1 MKRELRGKFKALD
14 ADMRKKKLR
23 KINDLNFYKVKNG
36 RLHIT
41 ECK

>member
-1 MKRELRGKFKALD
+1 MKREFRGKFKVLD
-14 ADMRKKKLR
+14 VDMRKKKLR

-36 RLHIT
+36 RLYII